1 MTTSTPIW
9 AAASRGGLAGAISS
23 AAERLST
30 RAHAAGDA
38 RAREQGWE
46 ITRTPGRAGLAG
58 RAYRDPR
65 FATRKAADGRTATAA
80 VSGGRRAA

>member
-1 MTTSTPIW
+1 MTTSASIR
-9 AAASRGGLAGAISS
+9 AAAGRRGLTGAITT
-23 AAERLST
+23 AAARLST
-30 RAHAAGDA
+30 RIHAAGDA

-65 FATRKAADGRTATAA
+65 FATRTAPAARTDTTQ
-80 VSGGRRAA
+80 GRRAA